1 MLEEGDEVAQR
12 TGRQTAGGGRRAR
25 GGRQV
30 EEAGVQDVV
39 VWVGALT
46 FPCNSLARR
55 TPDAVRVVMALAARR

>member
-46 FPCNSLARR
+46 FSMQFACAAHPRR
-55 TPDAVRVVMALAARR
+55 GAGGDGAGC